1 MSTDDYLV
9 HISEL
14 PADVEKQDI
23 IDFFKK
29 FDIDNVDVQVI
40 KP

>member
-1 MSTDDYLV
+1 MSQDDYLV

-23 IDFFKK
+23 IDFFRKYS
-29 FDIDNVDVQVI
+29 IENVDVQVI
-40 KP
+40 KS

>member
-1 MSTDDYLV
+1 MSQEDYLV

-14 PADVEKQDI
+14 PADVEKQDLVEY
-23 IDFFKK
+23 FKNHGVEGV
-29 FDIDNVDVQVI
+29 NVSVL

>member
-1 MSTDDYLV
+1 MSEENYLV

-14 PADVEKQDI
+14 PSDVEKQDI

-29 FDIDNVDVQVI
+29 YSIENIDVQVI
-40 KP
+40 KQ